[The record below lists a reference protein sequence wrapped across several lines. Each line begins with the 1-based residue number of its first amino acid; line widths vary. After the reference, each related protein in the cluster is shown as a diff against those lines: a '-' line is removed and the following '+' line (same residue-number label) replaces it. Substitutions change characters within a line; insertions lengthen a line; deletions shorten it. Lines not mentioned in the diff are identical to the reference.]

1 LANELGEYMS
11 AARVPL
17 LTIEEAQSRAKEV
30 GITEQM
36 ANLSVFRVLLQHP
49 ALAKRVC
56 DLLISL
62 LFTDNKLNPRLR
74 ELLIMRIG
82 WATGAVYEWTQHW
95 RVATQMDI
103 PEADILAVRDW
114 EHSDVLSEEDKA
126 ILQATDDVLQWG
138 SISDKAWI
146 ACCQH
151 LKTEAERVELV
162 LAIGNWG
169 LFSQLLKSLNIP
181 LEDGIECWPPDGIVR
196 GN

>member
-1 LANELGEYMS
+1 MS
-11 AARVPL
+11 DARVPL

-114 EHSDVLSEEDKA
+114 EQSDVLSEEDKA
-126 ILQATDDVLQWG
+126 ILKATDDVLQQG
-138 SISDKAWI
+138 FISDEAWN

-181 LEDGIECWPPDGIVR
+181 LEDGIESWPPDGKVP
-196 GN
+196 GS